1 MTIRTAGMAL
11 AVSLLGL
18 AGPAS
23 AQTMLNS
30 DQITQSLQN
39 VTSDAPVISAAVLKA
54 MAVQHMKEFPGE
66 PGTWQPLP
74 VKLDSLA
81 QINIQVQF
89 QLNSAI
95 IKPES
100 YSAVGSMADALHN
113 PILGG
118 YKFLVVGNTDT
129 TGNRADNMKL
139 SQARADAIVE
149 ALTTTFNVEPMRL
162 EAVGLGEESLFD
174 PAHPKDPVNR
184 RVQLINIGKYLPK
197 S

>member
-1 MTIRTAGMAL
+1 MTLRTAGMAL
-11 AVSLLGL
+11 AVSLLAL

-23 AQTMLNS
+23 AQTMLTS
-30 DQITQSLQN
+30 DQIAQSLQN
-39 VTSDAPVISAAVLKA
+39 VTSDAPVISAAVLQA
-54 MAVQHMKEFPGE
+54 MALQHMKQFPGE
-66 PGTWQPLP
+66 SGVTQPLP

-81 QINIQVQF
+81 QINIQIQF

-100 YSAVGSMADALHN
+100 YAAVGSMADAIHN

-149 ALTTTFNVEPMRL
+149 ALTTTFNVDPRRL
-162 EAVGLGEESLFD
+162 EAVGLGEESLLD
-174 PAHPKDPVNR
+174 TANPKDPINR
-184 RVQLINIGKYLPK
+184 RVQLINVGKFLPTP
-197 S
+197 

>member
-1 MTIRTAGMAL
+1 MTLRTTGMAL

-30 DQITQSLQN
+30 DQIAQSLQN
-39 VTSDAPVISAAVLKA
+39 VTSDAPVISAAVLRA
-54 MAVQHMKEFPGE
+54 MAIQHMKEFPGE

-89 QLNSAI
+89 QINSAI
-95 IKPES
+95 IKPAS

-113 PILGG
+113 PVLGG

-149 ALTTTFNVEPMRL
+149 ALTTTFNVDPKRL

-184 RVQLINIGKYLPK
+184 RVQLINVGKYLPTP
-197 S
+197 